1 MDLKKIAYGIILVG
15 IILVFLPQRV
25 TINLADEQVTAW
37 SGAGMSSQ
45 GTFSLK
51 TGTIEGGDGFGHTL
65 EVWNT
70 DGIAMNASA
79 ENIVVPES
87 EIFLFEGGLSRLEFF
102 VGEDAEFDI
111 EVTGTIDSD
120 GPVEIRGQFMFF
132 RHMEPDYMTTY
143 PYRVYG
149 VAIALLAYYASLRI
163 PDMEEKQDA

>member
-1 MDLKKIAYGIILVG
+1 MDLKKVSYGIILVG
-15 IILVFLPQRV
+15 ILLVFLPQKV

-37 SGAGMSSQ
+37 SGAGMSSE
-45 GTFSLK
+45 GTFSLM
-51 TGTIEGGDGFGHTL
+51 TGNIEGGDGFGHTL

-70 DGIAMNASA
+70 EGIAMNASA
-79 ENIVVPES
+79 VNTAVPDS

-102 VGEDAEFDI
+102 VGEDIEFDI

-120 GPVEIRGQFMFF
+120 DPVEVRGQLMFF

-149 VAIALLAYYASLRI
+149 VAIALLAYYASLRV
-163 PDMEEKQDA
+163 PVEEKQDA